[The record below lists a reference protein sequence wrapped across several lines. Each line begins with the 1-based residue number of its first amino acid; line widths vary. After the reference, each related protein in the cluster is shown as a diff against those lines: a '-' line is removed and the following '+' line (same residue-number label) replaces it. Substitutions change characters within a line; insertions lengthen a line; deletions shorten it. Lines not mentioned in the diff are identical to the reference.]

1 MQHFNK
7 VYVWAALGFIVMLP
21 LFYIDYGSKEYPE
34 LNRGINIVR
43 HISSDRQLK
52 RSAFPH
58 IYPEGGSEKFVEW
71 IFSPIG
77 SSVWPAT
84 EGGVEFSR
92 EEEKMMRKAGIPFLP
107 SGISLVANNPDEDK
121 ERQVVI
127 SGDNER
133 QMLIV
138 EAYLDPKDDPVLVK
152 EWRFLPGRYKQD

>member
-1 MQHFNK
+1 MQNFNK

-21 LFYIDYGSKEYPE
+21 LFYMDYGSKEYPE

-58 IYPEGGSEKFVEW
+58 IYPEGGPEKFVEW
-71 IFSPIG
+71 IFSPMG
-77 SSVWPAT
+77 SSIWPAT
-84 EGGVEFSR
+84 EGGVEFSL

-127 SGDNER
+127 SGDNEL

-152 EWRFLPGRYKQD
+152 EWRFLPERDKQD

>member
-7 VYVWAALGFIVMLP
+7 VYVWAALGFIIMLP
-21 LFYIDYGSKEYPE
+21 LFYMDYGSKEYPE
-34 LNRGINIVR
+34 LSRGINIVR
-43 HISSDRQLK
+43 HISSDRQLN

-58 IYPEGGSEKFVEW
+58 TYPEGGPEKFVEW
-71 IFSPIG
+71 MFSPMG
-77 SSVWPAT
+77 SSIWPAT
-84 EGGVEFSR
+84 EGGMEFSL

-127 SGDNER
+127 SGDDER

-138 EAYLDPKDDPVLVK
+138 EAYLNPQDVPVLVK
-152 EWRFLPGRYKQD
+152 EWRFLPGRHKQD

>member
-1 MQHFNK
+1 MQNFNK

-21 LFYIDYGSKEYPE
+21 LFYMDYGSKEYPE

-58 IYPEGGSEKFVEW
+58 IYPEGGPEKFVEW
-71 IFSPIG
+71 MFSPIG

-84 EGGVEFSR
+84 EGGVEFSL
-92 EEEKMMRKAGIPFLP
+92 EEEKMMRKAGIPFFP

-127 SGDNER
+127 SGDNE
-133 QMLIV
+133 QQILIV

-152 EWRFLPGRYKQD
+152 EWRFLSERDKQD